1 MWEEQGGGLC
11 DGNPVNER
19 ERGKRGRQEG
29 DRAGHAQ
36 PCWPLE
42 ALGLSPGRPWS
53 IVGRGGAG
61 PDYSARRRPLVAA
74 TGKLDH
80 EGVAR
85 SRMDR
90 TSPGGAMMGM
100 DPR

>member
-11 DGNPVNER
+11 GGSTLNER
-19 ERGKRGRQEG
+19 DRGRRGRQEG
-29 DRAGHAQ
+29 DRAGHAE
-36 PCWPLE
+36 PCMLLE
-42 ALGLSPGRPWS
+42 ALGLSPGRPWESGS

-61 PDYSARRRPLVAA
+61 PDCGARRRPLVAA

-85 SRMDR
+85 SRTQATGLAQVGR
-90 TSPGGAMMGM
+90 
-100 DPR
+100 